1 MVDLKSDNMEGKE
14 IIYEFLDYISY
25 EKKYSDNTEKNYE
38 LDLFKYFEYLDKN
51 NLNYLTVKYKDV
63 SNFTLFLAKQNY
75 KSTTINRIDSSI
87 RSFYNYLELEEKIN
101 GNPFKA
107 ASNLKVPKRL
117 PNYFKYDEYLTMISV
132 IDKDDYEYRNRL
144 ILEMLFATG
153 LRVSELSNIKIKDID
168 FSEREI
174 KIMGKGSKERFVFYN
189 KECAI
194 VLDSYLKE
202 CRSKLLNG
210 KDSEYLFINHLG
222 DKLTDRGIRLI
233 IDKIVKK
240 SCIKSKVSPHT
251 FRHTFATM
259 LLNEGCNI
267 KSVQEL
273 LGHSSLGTTG
283 IYTHLTND
291 EVRLAYMKAHP
302 RA

>member
-1 MVDLKSDNMEGKE
+1 MEGKE

-153 LRVSELSNIKIKDID
+153 LRVSELSNIKIKNID

-210 KDSEYLFINHLG
+210 KDSEYFFINHLG

>member
-1 MVDLKSDNMEGKE
+1 MEGKE

-25 EKKYSDNTEKNYE
+25 EKKYSDYTERNYE

-189 KECAI
+189 KECAT

-202 CRSKLLNG
+202 CRSNLLNG

>member
-1 MVDLKSDNMEGKE
+1 MEGKE

-25 EKKYSDNTEKNYE
+25 EKKYSDYTEKNYE

-87 RSFYNYLELEEKIN
+87 RSFYNYLELEKKIN

-194 VLDSYLKE
+194 VLDSYLME

>member
-1 MVDLKSDNMEGKE
+1 MEGKE

-194 VLDSYLKE
+194 ILDSYLKE

>member
-1 MVDLKSDNMEGKE
+1 MEGKE

-210 KDSEYLFINHLG
+210 KDSEYLFINHLS

>member
-1 MVDLKSDNMEGKE
+1 MEGKE

-25 EKKYSDNTEKNYE
+25 EKKYSDYTEKNYE

-107 ASNLKVPKRL
+107 ANNLKVPKRL

-189 KECAI
+189 KECAV

>member
-1 MVDLKSDNMEGKE
+1 MEGKE

-202 CRSKLLNG
+202 CRSKLLNS

-291 EVRLAYMKAHP
+291 EVRLAYMNAHP

>member
-1 MVDLKSDNMEGKE
+1 MEGKE

-25 EKKYSDNTEKNYE
+25 EKKYSDYTEKNYE

-132 IDKDDYEYRNRL
+132 IDKDGYEYRNRL

-168 FSEREI
+168 FSERKI
-174 KIMGKGSKERFVFYN
+174 KVMGKGSKERFVFYN
-189 KECAI
+189 KECAT

>member
-1 MVDLKSDNMEGKE
+1 MEEKD

-25 EKKYSDNTEKNYE
+25 EKKYSDYTEKNYE

-189 KECAI
+189 KKCAI

>member
-1 MVDLKSDNMEGKE
+1 MVDLRSDNMEGKE

-25 EKKYSDNTEKNYE
+25 EKKYSDYTEKNYE

-222 DKLTDRGIRLI
+222 NKLTDRGIRLI

>member
-1 MVDLKSDNMEGKE
+1 MDGKE

-25 EKKYSDNTEKNYE
+25 EKKYSDYTEKNYE

-153 LRVSELSNIKIKDID
+153 LRVSELSNIKIKNID

>member
-1 MVDLKSDNMEGKE
+1 MEGKE

-25 EKKYSDNTEKNYE
+25 EKKYSDYTEKNYE

-189 KECAI
+189 KECSI

-202 CRSKLLNG
+202 CRSKLLNS

>member
-1 MVDLKSDNMEGKE
+1 MEGKE

-25 EKKYSDNTEKNYE
+25 EKKYSDYTEKNYE

-174 KIMGKGSKERFVFYN
+174 KVMGKGSKERFVFYN
-189 KECAI
+189 KECAT

>member
-1 MVDLKSDNMEGKE
+1 MEGKD

-25 EKKYSDNTEKNYE
+25 EKKYSDYTEKNYE
-38 LDLFKYFEYLDKN
+38 LDLFKYFEYLDMNK
-51 NLNYLTVKYKDV
+51 LNYLTVKYKDV

-132 IDKDDYEYRNRL
+132 IDKDGYEYRNRL

-189 KECAI
+189 KECAT

>member
-1 MVDLKSDNMEGKE
+1 MEGKD

-25 EKKYSDNTEKNYE
+25 EKKYSDYTEKNYE

-189 KECAI
+189 KECAT

-251 FRHTFATM
+251 FRHTFATL

-302 RA
+302 RT

>member
-1 MVDLKSDNMEGKE
+1 MEGKE

-25 EKKYSDNTEKNYE
+25 EKKYSDYTEKNYE

-87 RSFYNYLELEEKIN
+87 RIFYNYLELEEKIN

>member
-1 MVDLKSDNMEGKE
+1 MEGKE

-25 EKKYSDNTEKNYE
+25 EKKYSDYTEKNYE

-144 ILEMLFATG
+144 IFEMLFATG

-189 KECAI
+189 KECAT
-194 VLDSYLKE
+194 VLDSYMRD
-202 CRSKLLNG
+202 CRCKLLNG

>member
-1 MVDLKSDNMEGKE
+1 MEGKE

-25 EKKYSDNTEKNYE
+25 EKKYSDYTEKNYE

-132 IDKDDYEYRNRL
+132 IDKDDCEYRNRL

>member
-1 MVDLKSDNMEGKE
+1 MEGKD

-25 EKKYSDNTEKNYE
+25 EKKYSDYTEKNYE

-51 NLNYLTVKYKDV
+51 KLNYLTVKYKDV

-117 PNYFKYDEYLTMISV
+117 PNYFKYNEYLTMISV

>member
-1 MVDLKSDNMEGKE
+1 MEGKE

-25 EKKYSDNTEKNYE
+25 EKKYSDYTEKNYE

-189 KECAI
+189 KECAQ

>member
-1 MVDLKSDNMEGKE
+1 MEGKD

-25 EKKYSDNTEKNYE
+25 EKKYSDYTEKNYE

-51 NLNYLTVKYKDV
+51 KLNYLTVKYKDV

-189 KECAI
+189 KECAT

>member
-1 MVDLKSDNMEGKE
+1 MEGKE

-25 EKKYSDNTEKNYE
+25 EKKYSDYTEKNYE

-174 KIMGKGSKERFVFYN
+174 KIMGKGSKERIVFYN

>member
-1 MVDLKSDNMEGKE
+1 MEGKE

-25 EKKYSDNTEKNYE
+25 EKKYSDYTEKNYE

-51 NLNYLTVKYKDV
+51 NLNYLIVKYKDV

-202 CRSKLLNG
+202 CRSKLLNS

>member
-1 MVDLKSDNMEGKE
+1 MEGKE

-202 CRSKLLNG
+202 CRSKLLND

>member
-1 MVDLKSDNMEGKE
+1 MEGKE

-25 EKKYSDNTEKNYE
+25 EKKYSVYTEKNYE

-194 VLDSYLKE
+194 ILDSYLKE

>member
-1 MVDLKSDNMEGKE
+1 MEGKE

-25 EKKYSDNTEKNYE
+25 EKKYSDYTEKNYE

-189 KECAI
+189 KECAT

>member
-1 MVDLKSDNMEGKE
+1 MEGKE

-25 EKKYSDNTEKNYE
+25 EKKYSDYTEKNYE

-189 KECAI
+189 KECATVI
-194 VLDSYLKE
+194 DSYLKE

>member
-1 MVDLKSDNMEGKE
+1 MEGKE

-25 EKKYSDNTEKNYE
+25 EKKYSDYTEKNYE

-117 PNYFKYDEYLTMISV
+117 PNYFKYDEYLTMRSV
-132 IDKDDYEYRNRL
+132 IDKGDYEYRNRL

>member
-1 MVDLKSDNMEGKE
+1 MDIMLRYGGIYDLG
-14 IIYEFLDYISY
+14 
-25 EKKYSDNTEKNYE
+25 
-38 LDLFKYFEYLDKN
+38 
-51 NLNYLTVKYKDV
+51 
-63 SNFTLFLAKQNY
+63 
-75 KSTTINRIDSSI
+75 TINRIDSSI
-87 RSFYNYLELEEKIN
+87 RSFYNYLELEKKIN

-202 CRSKLLNG
+202 CRSKLLNS

>member
-1 MVDLKSDNMEGKE
+1 MEGKE

-25 EKKYSDNTEKNYE
+25 EKKYSDYTEKNYE

-75 KSTTINRIDSSI
+75 KSTTINRIDSSV

-153 LRVSELSNIKIKDID
+153 LRVSELSNIKTKDID

-189 KECAI
+189 KECAN

>member
-1 MVDLKSDNMEGKE
+1 MEGKD

-25 EKKYSDNTEKNYE
+25 EKKYSDYTEKNYE

-189 KECAI
+189 KECAN

>member
-1 MVDLKSDNMEGKE
+1 MLIDR
-14 IIYEFLDYISY
+14 FLDYISY
-25 EKKYSDNTEKNYE
+25 EKKYSDYTEKNYE

-153 LRVSELSNIKIKDID
+153 LRVSELSNIKIKNID

>member
-1 MVDLKSDNMEGKE
+1 MEGKE

-25 EKKYSDNTEKNYE
+25 EKKYSDYTEKNYE

-117 PNYFKYDEYLTMISV
+117 PNYFKYDEYLAMISV

-174 KIMGKGSKERFVFYN
+174 KVMGKGSKERFVFYN
-189 KECAI
+189 KECAQ

>member
-1 MVDLKSDNMEGKE
+1 MEGKE

-25 EKKYSDNTEKNYE
+25 EKKYSDYTEKNYE

-153 LRVSELSNIKIKDID
+153 LRVSELSNIKIKNID

-202 CRSKLLNG
+202 CRSKLLNS

>member
-1 MVDLKSDNMEGKE
+1 MEGKE

-25 EKKYSDNTEKNYE
+25 EKKYSDYTEKNYE

-153 LRVSELSNIKIKDID
+153 LRVSELSNIKIKNID

-174 KIMGKGSKERFVFYN
+174 KIIGKGSKERFVFYN

>member
-1 MVDLKSDNMEGKE
+1 MEGKE

-107 ASNLKVPKRL
+107 ASNLKVSKRL

-132 IDKDDYEYRNRL
+132 IDKDDYKYRNKL

-153 LRVSELSNIKIKDID
+153 LRVSELSNIKIKNID

-202 CRSKLLNG
+202 CRSKLLNS

>member
-1 MVDLKSDNMEGKE
+1 MEGKE

-153 LRVSELSNIKIKDID
+153 LRVSELSNIKIKNID

-210 KDSEYLFINHLG
+210 KDSEYLFINHLE

>member
-1 MVDLKSDNMEGKE
+1 MEGKE

-25 EKKYSDNTEKNYE
+25 EKKYSDYTEKNYE